1 MKKLKKIKPTLEI
14 HWANLW
20 IKLLA
25 STSSKNG
32 LVSQKRNT
40 PIIISMTS
48 FPARFQFIHLT
59 IESLLHQSTKPDK
72 IILWLSKKEASL
84 DSLPNKVKR
93 LQKRGLTIRFV
104 EENYKPYKK
113 LIYTVQ
119 EFPDAH
125 IITCDDDIIYR
136 KDMIEGLVRTHKK
149 YPNCIIAN
157 RCVQLE
163 RNKTGLKLY
172 KELKIATNHTPS
184 FSLLPTGVG
193 GVLYFSNSL
202 HPDLTNAALFTKL
215 APSNDDIWFKAMSL
229 LNNTKIVLVNRK
241 TDSTIPILDSQEE
254 ALWKENVDNGAN
266 DRQFNDVFSHYK
278 LFDMIE

>member
-1 MKKLKKIKPTLEI
+1 
-14 HWANLW
+14 
-20 IKLLA
+20 
-25 STSSKNG
+25 
-32 LVSQKRNT
+32 
-40 PIIISMTS
+40 MTS

-59 IESLLHQSTKPDK
+59 IESLLHQTVKPDM
-72 IILWLSKKEASL
+72 IILWLSSKEASL
-84 DSLPNKVKR
+84 EKLPEKVRK
-93 LQKRGLTIRFV
+93 LQKRGLTIKFV
-104 EENYKPYKK
+104 QENYKPYKK

-119 EFPDAH
+119 ENPEAK

-149 YPNCIIAN
+149 FPNCIVAN
-157 RCVQLE
+157 RCVQLK
-163 RNKTGLKLY
+163 RNKDGLKPY
-172 KELKIATNHTPS
+172 RELKIATNHSPS

-202 HPDLTNAALFTKL
+202 HQDLTNAALFTKL

-241 TDSTIPILDSQEE
+241 TESTIPILNSQEE

-266 DRQFNDVFSHYK
+266 DRQFNDVFSHYN
-278 LFDMIE
+278 LFNMIN